1 MELRTSHGLNLLGR
15 GQGGG
20 GGASAPRPPP
30 PPPPPH
36 QYASEYTTTVVAGS
50 MLSTT
55 TVEPRHKEVLGT
67 MKITMLNIRFPI
79 TISG

>member
-20 GGASAPRPPP
+20 GGKRPKAP